1 MASRD
6 AIGLNK
12 AEWFTFAFGPD
23 CPYNERTFQD
33 AEKKWRLAS
42 PEERE
47 NAIGLGM
54 SPAGLWKV
62 FSKKHPLKNRR
73 KAAVASDDEPFM

>member
-1 MASRD
+1 MYLFRGHNYCQNLIAP
-6 AIGLNK
+6 LNK
-12 AEWFTFAFGPD
+12 AERFTFAFGPD

-33 AEKKWRLAS
+33 AEKQWRLAS

-62 FSKKHPLKNRR
+62 FSKKHPLKTRR
-73 KAAVASDDEPFM
+73 NC